1 MLTSRGR
8 WWRCPSPSI
17 HRLFTLD
24 LCYTLLKEF
33 MAKQKARRRREVAEP
48 TPFEQ
53 ARDELFQHVMRCGV
67 IGAEPEHQIE
77 WFDETMRY
85 IGDRYHELAESE
97 LKDLRTLGERFAAP
111 PKAKTPEVDAASAA

>member
-1 MLTSRGR
+1 MLTSCGRCKRGR
-8 WWRCPSPSI
+8 RLSI

-24 LCYTLLKEF
+24 LYHPSLKEF

-48 TPFEQ
+48 TVFEQ
-53 ARDELFQHVMRCGV
+53 ARDEMFQHVMRCGV
-67 IGAEPEHQIE
+67 IGAEPMHQIE

-85 IGDRYHELAESE
+85 LGERYHELSDSE